1 MIYRAPRGM
10 IYGSAFFEEPYYGKD
25 PGRYDRRDPFI
36 NTPQAYIISR
46 KRYIIREADITDPER
61 DRYHCAV

>member
-1 MIYRAPRGM
+1 MIYRAVRGM
-10 IYGSAFFEEPYYGKD
+10 IYGSAFFSEPYYGKD

-46 KRYIIREADITDPER
+46 KRYIIREADITR
-61 DRYHCAV
+61 VSGYHCAI